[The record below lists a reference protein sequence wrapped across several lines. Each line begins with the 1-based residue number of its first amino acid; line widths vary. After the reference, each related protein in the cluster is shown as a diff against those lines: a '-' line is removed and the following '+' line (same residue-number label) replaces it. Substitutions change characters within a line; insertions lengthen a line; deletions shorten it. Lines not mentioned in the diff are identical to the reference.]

1 LSTLVLGSSGYSIS
15 PQQKLVRSL
24 NLVNVVMLGIAAM
37 IGGSIFV
44 LTGPTIGLV
53 GTAVILALFIN
64 AGITLFTAMGYAEFG
79 SALPEA
85 DGGYLWV
92 RGGLP
97 RPNAFFRGWMAWFA
111 HIVAGILY
119 SVGFG
124 SFVSGLFQMMD
135 IVGHNAATISRLD
148 KIIALISIITIGFVN
163 IRGISETGKAGTIV
177 TIVQLGSILS
187 LIIAGLGTMDTH
199 HY

>member
-1 LSTLVLGSSGYSIS
+1 LSTLVLGASGYSIR

-64 AGITLFTAMGYAEFG
+64 AGITLFTAMGYAELG
-79 SALPEA
+79 SAPAEA
-85 DGGYLWV
+85 AGGYLWV
-92 RGGLP
+92 REGLP
-97 RPNAFFRGWMAWFA
+97 RPNAFFSGWMAWFA
-111 HIVAGILY
+111 HIVTGSLY

-124 SFVSGLFQMMD
+124 SFVSGLLQMMD
-135 IVGHNAATISRLD
+135 IVGHNAANLIHLD

-163 IRGISETGKAGTIV
+163 IQGISETGKAETIV

-187 LIIAGLGTMDTH
+187 LIIAGLGTMNTH